1 MAELIHHVNAFRA
14 AFARRQAAETVE
26 LPGAVVVRDREF
38 AFSEE
43 HNCLIV
49 DGPQADPA
57 ALPGLAARHL
67 GERSRYAIATLDGEF
82 GERATPALAAAGYGR
97 QDLLVMA
104 RDTAGCVPPEPAAPP
119 VEADGL
125 AELRVAELRQ
135 QLVWFPDEESARQLT
150 DRRAARLRGAEEVHF
165 LVARE
170 PDGQVAGWADLY
182 LDRRA
187 GLAQVEDLVTAEAHR
202 GRRHGD
208 TLLGTALGLAAA
220 AGIPRLFLLA
230 DAEDWPRE
238 WYARRG
244 FAEIG
249 RSHLF
254 HGG

>member
-1 MAELIHHVNAFRA
+1 MADLIHHVNAFRA

-26 LPGAVVVRDREF
+26 LPGAVVVRDREYP
-38 AFSEE
+38 FSEE

-67 GERSRYAIATLDGEF
+67 GERRRYAIATLDEEI
-82 GERATPALAAAGYGR
+82 GERATPALAAAGYQR
-97 QDLLVMA
+97 EDLVLMA
-104 RDTAGCVPPEPAAPP
+104 RDTAGCVRPEPAAAAA
-119 VEADGL
+119 EL
-125 AELRVAELRQ
+125 AELRDALLRQ
-135 QLVWFPDEESARQLT
+135 NLVWFPDEDSARQLT
-150 DRRAARLRGAEEVHF
+150 DRRAVRLRGAEEVRF
-165 LVARE
+165 LAARE
-170 PDGQVAGWADLY
+170 PDGRVAAWADLY

-202 GRRHGD
+202 GRGHGD
-208 TLLGTALGLAAA
+208 TLLGTALALAAA
-220 AGIPRLFLLA
+220 AGIPRLFLIA

-244 FAEIG
+244 FTEIG